1 MWNSRC
7 VEHARAHV
15 ENSLPALF
23 ARCLSPRNFH
33 SVRSGTGGRGEGEG
47 DDVFRR
53 KSLCQE
59 KFHESALHGGGGGS
73 GGGGG
78 PGFLDRPCNKGD
90 EMH

>member
-1 MWNSRC
+1 M
-7 VEHARAHV
+7 
-15 ENSLPALF
+15 
-23 ARCLSPRNFH
+23 
-33 SVRSGTGGRGEGEG
+33 GEGEG
-47 DDVFRR
+47 NDVFRR

-59 KFHESALHGGGGGS
+59 KFHESALRAGGDGGDG